1 MYMSALMARTRPRY
15 WQHSIILPCYIYM
28 SAWMIRTG
36 CRYCDDGS
44 FLADEDCWKG
54 WWSVLAYSLMAV
66 ETDSWC
72 APSTALWTVLG
83 CMNMSVHLDI
93 DSTAKRLLF
102 HSPIQIASTEI
113 LYRNFFF
120 IAHRVLKWLFPNP
133 ERLPFFLKT
142 NKYNCV
148 DYTAQC
154 LLFELYGE
162 IDWDSLHYSDSKD
175 KNLFITHMI

>member
-1 MYMSALMARTRPRY
+1 MYMSTLMARTRPRY

-83 CMNMSVHLDI
+83 SMDMSVHLDI

-120 IAHRVLKWLFPNP
+120 IAQRVLKWLFPNP
-133 ERLPFFLKT
+133 ERLPFFLKKLINIIVWIT
-142 NKYNCV
+142 QPNVCYSSCTGKSIEIRYIILIRKIKI
-148 DYTAQC
+148 C
-154 LLFELYGE
+154 L
-162 IDWDSLHYSDSKD
+162 
-175 KNLFITHMI
+175 